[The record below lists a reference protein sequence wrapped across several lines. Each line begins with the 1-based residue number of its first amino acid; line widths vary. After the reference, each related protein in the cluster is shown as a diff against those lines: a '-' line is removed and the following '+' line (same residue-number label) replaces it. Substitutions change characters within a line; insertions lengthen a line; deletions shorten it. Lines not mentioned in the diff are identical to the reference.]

1 MSRRSR
7 LDQSLWS
14 ARIGE
19 KHAFNLKPIRT
30 EVLTA
35 PRTRETTP
43 HFLQPLSPTGEKH
56 QFLQSRFPTGEIG
69 MTLNAT
75 HAAALLLAIPAHLEA
90 EKDEEEAQ
98 AVGNCGAAAS
108 RRWTLPGHRP
118 LLLHRAGA
126 EPARGGTRWAQA
138 PKNPPPPSLSAAT
151 GVPTLVGGGGGG
163 RWSRGGI
170 TAFP

>member
-1 MSRRSR
+1 
-7 LDQSLWS
+7 
-14 ARIGE
+14 
-19 KHAFNLKPIRT
+19 
-30 EVLTA
+30 
-35 PRTRETTP
+35 
-43 HFLQPLSPTGEKH
+43 
-56 QFLQSRFPTGEIG
+56 

-138 PKNPPPPSLSAAT
+138 PKNPPAPSLSVAT
-151 GVPTLVGGGGGG
+151 GVPTLVGGGVVADGLEEG
-163 RWSRGGI
+163 SRP
-170 TAFP
+170 FP